1 MDRRSDGGGVIVVVA
16 CVLLLLLVVAG
27 GGAYSVLRSREALK
41 METMARAE
49 AYELTRQALLDQSR
63 ELTAA
68 QQSGAAT
75 ENPALAATQ
84 EAGDEAVRTAVSTV
98 LGIQE
103 KAWNDGDL
111 DGFMAHYWNSEDLTF
126 SSGGDTTR
134 GWNATMKRYQER
146 YPTKADM
153 GRLALSDFEIT
164 PLGDSAAL
172 VLGRWKVERDSEPLH
187 GNFSL
192 VMRKIDGRW
201 VVIHDHTS
209 RKVEQR

>member
-1 MDRRSDGGGVIVVVA
+1 MDRRSDGGAVIVVVA
-16 CVLLLLLVVAG
+16 CVLLLLLVVG
-27 GGAYSVLRSREALK
+27 GGALFLLRSQQALK
-41 METMARAE
+41 METMARME
-49 AYELTRQALLDQSR
+49 AIELKRQA
-63 ELTAA
+63 ELKKTQPLSAA

-75 ENPALAATQ
+75 DNPALAATQ
-84 EAGDEAVRTAVSTV
+84 EAGDEAVRDVVSSV

-111 DGFMAHYWNSEDLTF
+111 DGFMAHYWKSDDLTF

-172 VLGRWKVERDSEPLH
+172 VLGRWKVERDSEPLE

-192 VMRKIDGRW
+192 VMRKLGGRW

-209 RKVEQR
+209 RKSAKE